1 MDATFTLLRIHRPH
15 CARKGAIQARRPAI
29 RLMRLIRRCK
39 IGYDAAGGG
48 WQQMRGPMAG
58 PADLRNYN
66 SRIMAC
72 MAVSVLGLLAV
83 PYVGTRWGDFNEMI
97 ALIIGVAPLIY
108 LLFFAFS
115 NLNRR
120 VAELENRR

>member
-1 MDATFTLLRIHRPH
+1 MP
-15 CARKGAIQARRPAI
+15 RR
-29 RLMRLIRRCK
+29 K
-39 IGYDAAGGG
+39 IGYDAAGRG

-72 MAVSVLGLLAV
+72 MAVSILGLLAV

-120 VAELENRR
+120 IAELENRR

>member
-1 MDATFTLLRIHRPH
+1 
-15 CARKGAIQARRPAI
+15 
-29 RLMRLIRRCK
+29 
-39 IGYDAAGGG
+39 
-48 WQQMRGPMAG
+48 
-58 PADLRNYN
+58 
-66 SRIMAC
+66 MAC

-120 VAELENRR
+120 IAELENRR

>member
-1 MDATFTLLRIHRPH
+1 
-15 CARKGAIQARRPAI
+15 
-29 RLMRLIRRCK
+29 
-39 IGYDAAGGG
+39 
-48 WQQMRGPMAG
+48 
-58 PADLRNYN
+58 
-66 SRIMAC
+66 MAC

-108 LLFFAFS
+108 LLFFALA
-115 NLNRR
+115 NLNQR